1 MDADDVDDASQ
12 LYLRL
17 HALGLSEDA
26 AWATVLNGK
35 ALGLTDEDIFEDVSN
50 PEGNGVRN
58 HRDREVE
65 EARDSTQGP
74 ARKMVQL
81 PMRGSPLPES
91 KLLLFREVHT
101 RMYRSGDPVLRELGM
116 QLKTMLD
123 FYSASLTVIGCAAR
137 KFAEGLA
144 GWMLV
149 EHFPVEYP
157 SIDVLRGYDEDGE
170 LQMMLGARLRA
181 LGGTVPKDVL
191 KDIRLLKQLGNREC
205 HDNDQRHRL
214 QDAQKLEV
222 VETTS
227 RLGAA
232 AVEGRFACRPK
243 REERLCRNWV
253 QGGSCKHGYHCAF
266 KHASKCRFNHMC
278 GGCTNDKCEHA
289 HIAECRQGEDCNEES
304 CLFDHTRKPTRRMG
318 KGKGQ
323 GKGSQWTKDEKQWQR
338 W

>member
-1 MDADDVDDASQ
+1 LSFSLGCCLDLMDADDVDDASQ

-157 SIDVLRGYDEDGE
+157 SIDVLRGRGGGRFVPTWESQRFQPVQE
-170 LQMMLGARLRA
+170 LHPQCVRWWVRHPTETTGRRNRHFARLSQRLA
-181 LGGTVPKDVL
+181 WQFAAQHQISFDRISKSSVSVLQSLFGG
-191 KDIRLLKQLGNREC
+191 
-205 HDNDQRHRL
+205 
-214 QDAQKLEV
+214 
-222 VETTS
+222 
-227 RLGAA
+227 
-232 AVEGRFACRPK
+232 
-243 REERLCRNWV
+243 
-253 QGGSCKHGYHCAF
+253 
-266 KHASKCRFNHMC
+266 
-278 GGCTNDKCEHA
+278 
-289 HIAECRQGEDCNEES
+289 
-304 CLFDHTRKPTRRMG
+304 
-318 KGKGQ
+318 
-323 GKGSQWTKDEKQWQR
+323 
-338 W
+338 